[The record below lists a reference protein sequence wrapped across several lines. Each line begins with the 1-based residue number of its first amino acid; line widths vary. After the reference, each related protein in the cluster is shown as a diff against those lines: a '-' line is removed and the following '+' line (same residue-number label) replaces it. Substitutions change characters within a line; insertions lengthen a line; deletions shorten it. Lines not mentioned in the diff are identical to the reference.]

1 MSLTTSTMYRIH
13 YPRRPDLHGKLVT
26 IPGLDP
32 ARAPFDIA
40 YEIEPDASGRRQ
52 FVPAFAVR

>member
-1 MSLTTSTMYRIH
+1 MTTSYRIH
-13 YPRRPDLHGKLVT
+13 CPRRPDLHNKIIA
-26 IPGLDP
+26 IPGVDP
-32 ARAPFDIA
+32 VRAPFDIA

>member
-1 MSLTTSTMYRIH
+1 MSTTYRVH
-13 YPRRPDLHGKLVT
+13 YPRRPDLHGKTVVV
-26 IPGLDP
+26 PDLDP
-32 ARAPFDIA
+32 VRAPFDIA

>member
-1 MSLTTSTMYRIH
+1 MTTSTTYRIH
-13 YPRRPDLHGKLVT
+13 CPRRPDLHGKTVVV
-26 IPGLDP
+26 PDLDP
-32 ARAPFDIA
+32 VRAPFDIA

>member
-1 MSLTTSTMYRIH
+1 MTTTYRI
-13 YPRRPDLHGKLVT
+13 YCPRRADLHNKMIEVND
-26 IPGLDP
+26 LDP

>member
-1 MSLTTSTMYRIH
+1 MTTSTMYRIH
-13 YPRRPDLHGKLVT
+13 CPRRPDLHGKTVVV
-26 IPGLDP
+26 PDLDP
-32 ARAPFDIA
+32 VRAPFDIA

>member
-1 MSLTTSTMYRIH
+1 MTTTYRIH
-13 YPRRPDLHGKLVT
+13 CPRRADLHNKTVSIPDL
-26 IPGLDP
+26 DP
-32 ARAPFDIA
+32 VRAPSDIA